1 MKYSIV
7 AETPEELDV
16 TAVDENGDFV
26 IGDDAIQTL
35 NDIGAI
41 WPASPAISSL
51 IVGGRKIVYLLV
63 FIGSTD
69 PKFSLDAVIELN
81 GLDWQILMGQTF
93 DKQLVGEGEEATY
106 EALKIMEPDEARL
119 FEFIPDRFLD
129 EAQTIIDPN
138 KHVNWVS
145 LYSGNTKW
153 RAAEV

>member
-1 MKYSIV
+1 MKHSII

-16 TAVDENGDFV
+16 TAVDGEGNLL
-26 IGDDAIQTL
+26 IGDDILLIL

-41 WPASPAISSL
+41 WPASPAINSL
-51 IVGGRKIVYLLV
+51 IVGGRKIIYLV
-63 FIGSTD
+63 IFIPSTD
-69 PKFSLDAVIELN
+69 PLFSLEAAIELN

-93 DKQLVGEGEEATY
+93 DAQQIGEGEEATY
-106 EALKIMEPDEARL
+106 EALKIMEPNEARL

-153 RAAEV
+153 LAAE